1 MLRDTLSMVS
11 LQFSMRCLLP
21 FAWLPPKI
29 RASRQDGLCVGT
41 VEWTRELQLR
51 QARQDISLS
60 LRQIVFA
67 TCSALK
73 VTR

>member
-41 VEWTRELQLR
+41 VLNGRESCSSGRHYRIFPSLFVKLYLQHAL
-51 QARQDISLS
+51 LS
-60 LRQIVFA
+60 
-67 TCSALK
+67 K
-73 VTR
+73 